1 MKEVKSSNIHA
12 IGWTAEHGLK
22 ITFKGKDGKPTGTYH
37 YAEAPES
44 VHDELMAA
52 DSHGKHFLAHIR
64 NAYTGVK
71 Q

>member
-1 MKEVKSSNIHA
+1 MKEVKSSNIHS
-12 IGWTAEHGLK
+12 IGWNATSGLM

-37 YAEAPES
+37 YADVPES
-44 VHDELMAA
+44 VHADLMAA

-64 NAYTGVK
+64 NAYRGVK